1 MSDATKTAPP
11 PATAEAASKAATS
24 DPTKA
29 PDNPASN
36 IPRNPISMR
45 NPAFDGVGGAQFE
58 RVFIAISGMIGA
70 GKSTLAKALGE
81 VLDLPVYY
89 EPVMDNEYLADYYK
103 DMKKYAFPL
112 QIYLLNRRFKQQ
124 QQIIWAGKGGVQDRT
139 IYEDAVF
146 ARMLCK
152 AGHMEQRDYETYL
165 SLFNNMANFMKRP
178 NIIVHL
184 DVTPEESLRR
194 INLRSRDCES
204 NVSIGFL
211 RALHEAYEEFIEDVA
226 RAIPVIKVSYEEFQ
240 TAEAMAARI
249 KTEYENIANIRHVAF
264 PPKSPKQPAAAN
276 SSKPVDKN
284 T

>member
-1 MSDATKTAPP
+1 
-11 PATAEAASKAATS
+11 
-24 DPTKA
+24 
-29 PDNPASN
+29 
-36 IPRNPISMR
+36 MR